1 MRNLNLTVWFHTQRP
16 PISALVFRISMEI
29 SLSKKS
35 TVITEKMCVDI
46 IIATT
51 INLGIC
57 YSTKLIN
64 LEISVDPS

>member
-29 SLSKKS
+29 SLS